1 MRAPA
6 TDGFMSIG
14 LSTRGD
20 ARRLGSLRCIYKF
33 SSRKYSGDPCCN
45 CGASVFCVCFS
56 FLVRGFVAFSELPKF
71 SGFIEYDIAL
81 CPWFDVVILV
91 HSGVQPRDGGLD
103 ESRFRLVGFRP
114 PSFSRSVDLGGIG
127 PATDCLQVSKNS
139 GPPAIVAF
147 PVWLTRPELSELR
160 WLCHRVLLSFFLSR
174 CRCRCV
180 SRSTCRCFAVAQPKL
195 S

>member
-56 FLVRGFVAFSELPKF
+56 FLVRGFVAFPELPKF

-81 CPWFDVVILV
+81 CLWFDVVILKSLLV
-91 HSGVQPRDGGLD
+91 EPRHSHRDELG
-103 ESRFRLVGFRP
+103 FRLEAFARP
-114 PSFSRSVDLGGIG
+114 PLRGCVDLRRVSTFPDGLLVG
-127 PATDCLQVSKNS
+127 LQSGNS
-139 GPPAIVAF
+139 
-147 PVWLTRPELSELR
+147 
-160 WLCHRVLLSFFLSR
+160 RV
-174 CRCRCV
+174 
-180 SRSTCRCFAVAQPKL
+180 
-195 S
+195 